1 MRNSRRQFL
10 KVASLSFLGLATS
23 NVLGSVAKAAE
34 AATDSAPATGTFRSG
49 KNALHAKQWGMV
61 IDTRVFAEK
70 PELYEAVITACHGY
84 HNVPKIYADK
94 EKTIPSKQEVKWIWT
109 DGYKQTFT
117 DQADNYPAQAIFERK
132 YLMLCNHCQ
141 NPACVRVCPTGA
153 TFRRSDGVVV
163 MDYHRCIGCRYCMA
177 GCPFGAR
184 SFNFMDPR
192 PAIAET
198 NPTFPT
204 RMRGVVEKC
213 TFCSERL
220 AVGQMPLCVEAS
232 EGGIAFGD
240 LADKDSSV
248 RKLLAENFTL
258 RRKPTLG
265 TEPSVYY
272 IL

>member
-1 MRNSRRQFL
+1 MKKDRRQFL
-10 KVASLSFLGLATS
+10 KVASLSFLGVAGS
-23 NVLGSVAKAAE
+23 AALGPMCQAA
-34 AATDSAPATGTFRSG
+34 APGEGKFTMA
-49 KNALHAKQWGMV
+49 KNALRAKQWGMV
-61 IDTRVFAEK
+61 IDTRKFGEN
-70 PELYEAVITACHGY
+70 PELYHAVINACHGY
-84 HNVPKIYADK
+84 HNVP
-94 EKTIPSKQEVKWIWT
+94 TILENGMPSKQEVKWIWM
-109 DGYKQTFT
+109 DGYHQTFT
-117 DQADNYPAQAIFERK
+117 DQVDKFPSREIEQRR
-132 YLMLCNHCQ
+132 YLMLCNHCE
-141 NPACVRVCPTGA
+141 NPACVRVCPTKA
-153 TFRRSDGVVV
+153 TFRRSDGIVV

-192 PAIAET
+192 PHIAEI

-213 TFCSERL
+213 TFCSELL
-220 AVGQMPLCVEAS
+220 AVGKMPLCVEAS
-232 EGGIAFGD
+232 EGAIAFGD
-240 LADKDSSV
+240 MTDPESSV